1 MRVLYVEDDPQD
13 FQLTLRD
20 LSRAEGEYLLERA
33 GTIQEA
39 RVLLEQDPAAFD
51 LVLVDLNLPDGT
63 GINLLTHI
71 REQNWPLAVV
81 VITGQ
86 GDEETAVTVL
96 KAGAQDYLVKHTEYQ
111 AQLPGTLDSALQRF
125 RSEQDRRSQPL
136 RVLYGEDSP
145 TDLELTRKHLAHYAP
160 HIQLTSAKS
169 GRDMLTLLPERGH
182 QANFDLVLLDYN
194 LAGESA
200 LDILKEIFQVRKL
213 DVPVVVVT
221 GHGNEDIATQ
231 TLKLGAA
238 DYLVK
243 NTGYLFKLPSL
254 IEQVCTRAQLT
265 REQAA
270 LRESENRFR
279 RLADN
284 APDIIFRIA
293 LHPVPHYEYISPAV
307 LAVTGYTPEDFYSEP
322 DLVQRI
328 ILPENRHL
336 LNRAAVKPDPRDK
349 PIMVRWRG
357 KDGRV
362 IWIEERSV
370 TVCDEN
376 GAAVGIEGISRD
388 VTQQKEAQ
396 LVLQRQFTR
405 LDALRTI
412 DLAISNSFDLRLVL
426 IIFIEHVMRELDV
439 DAAAIL
445 LYNPVNQTLEYGSG
459 AGFRTSWLQR
469 MVLRVGESYTGNA
482 ILGQRTLTM
491 TTNLTN
497 ISQHK
502 DWPQFIAE
510 ESFVNGVS
518 SPLISKSEVKGVL
531 QIFSRTPKERDEDW
545 KNFFE
550 LLAGQISLAIY
561 NADLYEQLQRSNQEL
576 SLAYDATL
584 EGWVHALDLR
594 DREMEGHTQRVSEL
608 TVELAQTM
616 HLTADEIPHLRR
628 GALLHDIGK
637 MAIPDSILLKAG
649 PLSEAEW
656 EVMRQHPKYAMDLLA
671 HISYLEKALDIPY
684 CHHEKWDGSGYPRGL
699 RGLQIPFAARMFAV
713 IDVWDS
719 LITPRVYRPA
729 WPEDRAIK
737 YIREQA
743 GSQFDPEI
751 AQAFIK
757 MMGY

>member
-1 MRVLYVEDDPQD
+1 LRVLYVEDDPQD
-13 FQLTLRD
+13 FELTLRD
-20 LSRAEGEYLLERA
+20 LSHAEGKYQLEHA
-33 GTIQEA
+33 GTLQEA
-39 RVLLEQDPAAFD
+39 QVLLEQNNANFD
-51 LVLVDLNLPDGT
+51 LVLVDLNLPDGS
-63 GINLLTHI
+63 GINLLSYI
-71 REQNWPLAVV
+71 RERSLPLAVV

-86 GDEETAVTVL
+86 GDEETAVAVL
-96 KAGAQDYLVKHTEYQ
+96 KAGAQDYLVKHAEYQ
-111 AQLPGTLDSALQRF
+111 TQLPGILESAVERF

-136 RVLYGEDSP
+136 RVLYGEDST
-145 TDLELTRKHLAHYAP
+145 TDLELTRKHLAHFAP
-160 HIQLTSAKS
+160 HIQLTTVTS
-169 GRDMLTLLPERGH
+169 GRELLKLLPERGPRVD
-182 QANFDLVLLDYN
+182 FDLVLVDYN

-200 LDILKEIFQVRKL
+200 LDILREIIRTRKL
-213 DVPVVVVT
+213 DVPVVIVT

-231 TLKLGAA
+231 TLKLGAV

-254 IEQVCTRAQLT
+254 IENACARAQLAH
-265 REQAA
+265 EQAA

-284 APDIIFRIA
+284 APDIIFRIG
-293 LHPVPHYEYISPAV
+293 LHPQPHYEYISPAV
-307 LAVTGYTPEDFYSEP
+307 SVVTGYSPDEFYTQPDLLQRIVLPED
-322 DLVQRI
+322 
-328 ILPENRHL
+328 RHL
-336 LNRAAVKPDPRDK
+336 LNRPAANPDPRNE
-349 PIMVRWRG
+349 PIIVRWRG

-362 IWIEERSV
+362 IWMEERSV
-370 TVCDEN
+370 VVLDDRGET
-376 GAAVGIEGISRD
+376 VGIEGISRD
-388 VTQQKEAQ
+388 VSQQKESQ
-396 LVLQRQFTR
+396 LALQRQFTR

-439 DAAAIL
+439 DAAVIL

-469 MVLRVGESYTGNA
+469 MVMRVGESYVGNT

-491 TTNLTN
+491 TSNLAN

-502 DWPQFIAE
+502 DWPLFIAE
-510 ESFVNGVS
+510 EGFVSGVS

-531 QIFSRTPKERDEDW
+531 QIFSRSPKERDEDW

-561 NADLYEQLQRSNQEL
+561 NADLYEQLQRSNQQL

-608 TVELAQTM
+608 TVELSKAMRMTP
-616 HLTADEIPHLRR
+616 DEVPHLRR

-656 EVMRQHPKYAMDLLA
+656 EIMRQHPKYAMDLLA

-699 RGLQIPFAARMFAV
+699 RGSQIPYAARMFAV

-743 GSQFDPEI
+743 GIQFDPEI
-751 AQAFIK
+751 VQAFIK
-757 MMGY
+757 MMGH